1 MGLSKLP
8 KVKILL
14 FFIIAITIGLLYFYL
29 NKLHSIR
36 QQLLLKNQKLSE
48 RIVSLEEVRIE
59 NEKLKNEIAAYEQT
73 TKKCEL
79 CYKDSILIKKSSL
92 GGYFLCI
99 DGKPILV
106 KGVGY
111 SPIPIGKGHNYN
123 FFTDP
128 NKPWLIDGKLMKEA
142 GINCVR
148 IYNTGDDLIKVKEF
162 IRDMYEKFGIYTI
175 VGDWLGL
182 WGQPAANYA
191 DMTFQNNITQ
201 KILTMV
207 ESLKGEKGLLM
218 WVLGNEN
225 NYTFT
230 GEIGFWTS
238 PEIENIEDQQ
248 KKQTRRAEIYY
259 SFINDV
265 AAKIK
270 KIDKNHPIALGNGE
284 ANFLN
289 IASSICENID
299 LLAIII
305 YRGKTFGNFFEN
317 IKNSFNLPILVS
329 EFGCDSYDAYNNKE
343 SQEVQ
348 AEFVLEQWK
357 DLYKNTVFSNN
368 KSGNV
373 IGGCLFE
380 WNDEW
385 WKHNEGYE
393 PNWSMHN
400 TDAGWSHSGYYFD
413 IKAKDNLNMNEEWFG
428 IVSLE
433 EGLEE
438 SNVPKRTPKKAYYML
453 QEYLLSLDSNN
464 PA

>member
-1 MGLSKLP
+1 MGLPKLP
-8 KVKILL
+8 KTKILL
-14 FFIIAITIGLLYFYL
+14 SFIIIAIISFLYFYI
-29 NKLHSIR
+29 NKLYSTK

-59 NEKLKNEIAAYEQT
+59 NEKLKAQIATYQKTLKEYEF
-73 TKKCEL
+73 
-79 CYKDSILIKKSSL
+79 CYKDSIIIRKSL
-92 GGYFLCI
+92 LKGYFLCV
-99 DGKPILV
+99 DGKPILI

-111 SPIPIGKGHNYN
+111 SPIPIGKGHNYD

-148 IYNTGDDLIKVKEF
+148 IYNTSDNLAKVKEF

-175 VGDWLGL
+175 VSDWLGL

-191 DMTFQNNITQ
+191 DTAFQNNITQ
-201 KILTMV
+201 RILTIV
-207 ESLKGEKGLLM
+207 ESLKDEKGLLM

-230 GEIGFWTS
+230 GEVGFWTS
-238 PEIENIEDQQ
+238 PEIENIENLQ
-248 KKQTRRAEIYY
+248 KKQIRRAEIYY
-259 SFINDV
+259 SFVNEL

-270 KIDKNHPIALGNGE
+270 KIDENHPVALGNGE

-317 IKNSFNLPILVS
+317 IKNSFDLPILVS
-329 EFGCDSYDAYNNKE
+329 EFGCDSYDAYNDKE
-343 SQEVQ
+343 AQEIQ
-348 AEFVLEQWK
+348 AEFILEQWK

-393 PNWSMHN
+393 PNWSIHN

-433 EGLEE
+433 KELED
-438 SNVPKRTPKKAYYML
+438 NLPKRVPKKAYYL
-453 QEYLLSLDSNN
+453 LKEYLLNLDNLDN